1 MRGVAPQLAFGINSA
16 FAFASAELLTA
27 ALHEAGHGLVAQRL
41 GFSPHIYAFYER
53 NPDGTAAQHLMIL
66 AAGPLTSLVLGALF
80 LITFARGAAHY
91 SFPRLLL
98 LWLGWLGVLEFVN
111 YLIVTPWLPAGD
123 TGQFANILGLSTA
136 ARYAV
141 AALGIALVFLLA
153 RPAAKTMLAVA
164 PLEIVHDSPVERR
177 RYVRN
182 GFYFPLLAGVA
193 LTALGGLGSSPAYV
207 GLGLLGTLGNID
219 IVSAALG
226 AASRTLPTRERAPD
240 AALRIEPLGVAL
252 FAALVIWYVTVL
264 AHGMPI

>member
-1 MRGVAPQLAFGINSA
+1 MRGVSPPVAFGINSA
-16 FAFASAELLTA
+16 LAFACAELMTA

-66 AAGPLTSLVLGALF
+66 AAGPLTSLVLGTLF
-80 LITFARGAAHY
+80 LIAFARGRAHY

-123 TGQFANILGLSTA
+123 TAQIAKILGWSMLE
-136 ARYAV
+136 RYCL

-153 RPAAKTMLAVA
+153 RRAAATMLAVA
-164 PLEIVHDSPVERR
+164 PQQFALGSPVERR

-182 GFYFPLLAGVA
+182 GFFLPLLAGVA
-193 LTALGGLGSSPAYV
+193 LTALGGLGSSPSYV
-207 GLGLLGTLGNID
+207 ALGLLGTLGNID
-219 IVSAALG
+219 IVSAAVG
-226 AASRTLPTRERAPD
+226 ASTGAPPARERAED
-240 AALRIEPLGVAL
+240 APLRIEPLAVGL
-252 FAALVIWYVTVL
+252 FAALVILYVTVFSR
-264 AHGMPI
+264 GMPI